1 MEKRSVP
8 LHDLDNAH
16 SHEHVHNHGG
26 KLTIIL
32 FFVGF
37 AAFLAGFILEG
48 SSSFY

>member
-32 FFVGF
+32 FLSGLRHF
-37 AAFLAGFILEG
+37 
-48 SSSFY
+48 